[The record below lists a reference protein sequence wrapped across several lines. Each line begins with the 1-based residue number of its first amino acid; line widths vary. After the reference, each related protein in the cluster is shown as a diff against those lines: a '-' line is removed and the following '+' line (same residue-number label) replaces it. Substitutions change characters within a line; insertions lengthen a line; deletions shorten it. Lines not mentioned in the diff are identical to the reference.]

1 MLATFFRIIIV
12 MAVFLAGTLV
22 GNIYMPQKRLETSA
36 LVSLK
41 EPETSVD
48 ISSSPDTASA
58 MADLKELNTLLPQEI
73 KDDENVFALNT
84 NIEKTLL
91 LQSYL
96 AAKYKYEIELLRAS
110 ATPEQKDDFIKAR
123 NNYNTILALLEQTY
137 PQIKES
143 EVEIISPDQ
152 PAAEPVEEDVL
163 PQAAQTAQVTNT
175 PQATPLATP
184 AAQSVKSQQSAQAIP
199 AAAVKPAP
207 TAQTAKPVV
216 PSAAQISPVKTEK
229 PANNIAGD
237 IPSSK

>member
-1 MLATFFRIIIV
+1 M
-12 MAVFLAGTLV
+12 AGTLV

-163 PQAAQTAQVTNT
+163 PQAAQAAQTAQVANT

-216 PSAAQISPVKTEK
+216 PSAAQISPVKREK
-229 PANNIAGD
+229 PANYLAGD